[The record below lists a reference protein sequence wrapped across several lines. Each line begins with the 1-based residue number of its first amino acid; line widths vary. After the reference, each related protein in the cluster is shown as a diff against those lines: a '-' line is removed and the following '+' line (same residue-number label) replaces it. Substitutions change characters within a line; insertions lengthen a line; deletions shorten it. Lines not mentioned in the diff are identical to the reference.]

1 MKRIVRA
8 VTLMLAAAVVWDQT
22 PVAGAA
28 RRCGE
33 GMREQACPVAKARS
47 AVPASARRP
56 AAAFGDPAPLNRPYG
71 ASPTQCYFDDGYG
84 RFRPCDAGGS
94 IN

>member
-1 MKRIVRA
+1 MKTIVCA
-8 VTLMLAAAVVWDQT
+8 VALAVAAVWAFSASDDAAAA
-22 PVAGAA
+22 P
-28 RRCGE
+28 RCGK
-33 GMREQACPVAKARS
+33 GKNPRACAVAKTRS
-47 AVPASARRP
+47 APTPARRP
-56 AAAFGDPAPLNRPYG
+56 AAAFDQPAPLNRPYG